1 VSDEQDSAPAG
12 GAQDPAPDAV
22 DQILAQWARERP
34 DLDCAPMGIIGRITQ
49 LQREVYLAQRTTFAR
64 YGLDAPSFDVLA
76 ALRRAGH
83 PYQLT
88 PTALMRTA
96 LVTSGAITQ
105 RLDRLEEKGLIT
117 RERSEADG
125 RAVVVTLT
133 AAGRAAL
140 DAALPD
146 HLETE
151 RTLLDGL
158 SETDRQQLAGLLRRL
173 LVARGRVPREP

>member
-1 VSDEQDSAPAG
+1 VSDIE
-12 GAQDPAPDAV
+12 DAV
-22 DQILAQWARERP
+22 DQILDQWARERP
-34 DLDCAPMGIIGRITQ
+34 DLDCSPMGVIGRITQ
-49 LQREVYLAQRTTFAR
+49 LQREVYLAQRATFAR
-64 YGLDAPSFDVLA
+64 HGLDAPSFDVLA
-76 ALRRAGH
+76 ALRRSGE

-117 RERSEADG
+117 RERSLDDG

-133 AAGRAAL
+133 EAGKAAL

-151 RTLLDGL
+151 RRLLDGL
-158 SETDRQQLAGLLRRL
+158 PEADRKQLAALLRRL
-173 LVARGRVPREP
+173 LVALGHLPAEP

>member
-1 VSDEQDSAPAG
+1 VTDVEDS
-12 GAQDPAPDAV
+12 V
-22 DQILAQWARERP
+22 DSILGQWARERP
-34 DLDCAPMGIIGRITQ
+34 DLDCSPMGVIGRISQ
-49 LQREVYLAQRTTFAR
+49 LQREVHLAQRATFAR
-64 YGLDAPSFDVLA
+64 HGLDVPSFDVLA
-76 ALRRAGH
+76 ALRRAGE

-117 RERSEADG
+117 RERSAADG

-151 RTLLDGL
+151 QRLLDGL
-158 SETDRQQLAGLLRRL
+158 SDAEREQLAGLLRRL
-173 LVARGRVPREP
+173 LVARGRVPQQP